1 MKVFL
6 RKSSKIK
13 RTEERKRK
21 KKKAPLGSN
30 KGLLVGIK
38 ASRTLEEGSRTSC
51 PISPTEHL
59 ALLCLHWRHGDI
71 GAVPHWLLT
80 CAFLCRFFWLV
91 TDLRV
96 SGVIFARLKGKRM
109 CETGG

>member
-38 ASRTLEEGSRTSC
+38 ASRTELWKRALE
-51 PISPTEHL
+51 PL
-59 ALLCLHWRHGDI
+59 
-71 GAVPHWLLT
+71 V
-80 CAFLCRFFWLV
+80 RFPPRN
-91 TDLRV
+91 T
-96 SGVIFARLKGKRM
+96 
-109 CETGG
+109 